1 VLSSYDVRV
10 EIGWCQHCPSLALTI
25 DESEAISPAWQ
36 DLLQVVNSGLE
47 AAEYQGFR
55 G

>member
-1 VLSSYDVRV
+1 MMSELKLVGVSIAQVF
-10 EIGWCQHCPSLALTI
+10 ALTI